1 MNVFDT
7 VCKFSGSVSLLR
19 KLGVKMVND
28 RLSQSAKY
36 YGYVAAEVASCAF
49 CVASVLAATFFFCLL
64 LINPLLGIVVSIGV
78 AYFAY
83 LLIVNY
89 LPQKLRKEQ
98 VAISRYASLILG
110 EFYFMLQSTGSVF
123 DALQVVALG
132 DYPFVS
138 KKFREMIK
146 RVHNGEHP
154 ENLVLRYAN
163 SQPCEALRQGLIELL
178 SAQPLSTKTARDII
192 ELSEREIRGHF
203 REFTLQLESR
213 ILVLFGMGFFI
224 PLIFSFAVT
233 LLGFVGSPLVFLVVL
248 IHVTLLD
255 ILYNKLTSSEVAL
268 LW

>member
-1 MNVFDT
+1 LNVFDT

-178 SAQPLSTKTARDII
+178 SAQPLSSKTARDII